1 MPYGDTGS
9 TLSLMS
15 HANGFNNFRYDSLD
29 AITLV
34 DIDGYFN
41 NTDDNLNIGV
51 GDVILVVDWATAV
64 RTGTISGWTYLIVMA
79 VDAATGAVDT
89 AEGTAGNITNTD

>member
-1 MPYGDTGS
+1 MAYTPGG
-9 TLSLMS
+9 LSLMS
-15 HANGFNNFRYDSLD
+15 YANGQSNYRYDSLD

-34 DIDGYFN
+34 DISGYFN
-41 NTDDNLNIGV
+41 NADDNLKLRA

-64 RTGTISGWTYLIVMA
+64 GDGGTISGWTYLMVMTVSA
-79 VDAATGAVDT
+79 AGVVDC